1 MKRIDSHQ
9 PHGNCLALF
18 EKLSEY
24 IDRELDAPTCKDIEA
39 HIQDCKPCQVC
50 MGTLKQTIE
59 LCKHLE
65 HRSVPETFHRKL
77 KDAISDLTE
86 KHPG

>member
-1 MKRIDSHQ
+1 MKPSDPNH
-9 PHGNCLALF
+9 PHSQCLALF

-24 IDRELDAPTCKDIEA
+24 IDRELDPPTCRDIEA

-50 MGTLKQTIE
+50 LGTLKQTIE

-65 HRSVPETFHRKL
+65 HRKVPETFHQKL
-77 KDAISDLTE
+77 KDAISDLAE
-86 KHPG
+86 KHSG

>member
-1 MKRIDSHQ
+1 MKQSDSHQ
-9 PHGNCLALF
+9 PHSNCLALF

-59 LCKHLE
+59 LCKHLK

-77 KDAISDLTE
+77 KDAISDLAE

>member
-1 MKRIDSHQ
+1 MKQND
-9 PHGNCLALF
+9 PHHPHSNCLDLF

-24 IDRELDAPTCKDIEA
+24 IDRELDAPTCDDIEA
-39 HIQDCKPCQVC
+39 HIRDCKPCQVC
-50 MGTLKQTIE
+50 LGTLKQTIA

-65 HRSVPETFHRKL
+65 RRKVPETFHQKL
-77 KDAISDLTE
+77 IDAISDLTG

>member
-1 MKRIDSHQ
+1 MKPSDPNH
-9 PHGNCLALF
+9 PHSNCLALF

-50 MGTLKQTIE
+50 LGTLKQTIA

-65 HRSVPETFHRKL
+65 HRKVPEAFHHKL
-77 KDAISDLTE
+77 KGAISDLTG
-86 KHPG
+86 KHTE